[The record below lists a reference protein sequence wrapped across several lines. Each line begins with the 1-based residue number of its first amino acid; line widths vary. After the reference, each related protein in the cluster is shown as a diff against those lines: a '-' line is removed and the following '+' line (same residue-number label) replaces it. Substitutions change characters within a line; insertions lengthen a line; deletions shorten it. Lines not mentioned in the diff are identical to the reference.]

1 MKASNASVNSTFLD
15 MLKKKK
21 ILFDKS
27 WQILG
32 DLNFWKTRLKMWV
45 VNRLENRLIRMR
57 GGGGR
62 AVRTYWL
69 TEISDVILP
78 SFFLFYL

>member
-15 MLKKKK
+15 MVKKT
-21 ILFDKS
+21 ISF
-27 WQILG
+27 WQILVDSG
-32 DLNFWKTRLKMWV
+32 RFKFLKNSIEDV
-45 VNRLENRLIRMR
+45 GGLENRLIRMR

-69 TEISDVILP
+69 TEVSDVILP
-78 SFFLFYL
+78 FFFLFYL